1 MIHVTCGKN
10 PTNEWNETKL
20 LVMKSFSTS
29 SMSTFNDVNVNIFD
43 KTIKAYEA
51 ILNALNIAVGYNYV

>member
-1 MIHVTCGKN
+1 
-10 PTNEWNETKL
+10 
-20 LVMKSFSTS
+20 MKSFSTS